1 MKKLGVASLVILLVL
16 ALVYANL
23 RSGESAPEVEVAQ
36 VQRRTLRSIV
46 KAEGEIKAKNQV
58 EISSDVMGKIIRIPY
73 REGDKVRK
81 GDTLCVIDPSTYRAR
96 VQALEARLQADM
108 VRLRQAES
116 SFRRQKEL
124 FEKGLISRALYE
136 EAWATYESLKQQVA
150 QDSFSLQE
158 ALEDLR
164 KTVITSPVDGEVVA
178 VNKEEGEMAVVG
190 TINTPGTVIMVVAD
204 LSQMLVKAEVDETE
218 VVRVRPGQRV
228 RVKVDAYPDSVFPGV
243 VERIGGVPKSVAA
256 GGGEQVVVYPVEVRI
271 LRSAPLLPGMTASC
285 EIIVEEKEDVLSVP
299 FGAVGRHKV
308 EGKPRDVVFVVR
320 NGKAHMVPVQ
330 LGASD
335 ARFVEVSGEIA
346 EGDTV
351 ITGPYT
357 VLRELKDGARVK
369 IQKEKKSRKKGEG
382 RRGRRAD

>member
-178 VNKEEGEMAVVG
+178 VHKEEGEMAVVG

-243 VERIGGVPKSVAA
+243 VERIGGGRVPC
-256 GGGEQVVVYPVEVRI
+256 GGANPPQRPASARHDRI
-271 LRSAPLLPGMTASC
+271 LRNHRGGERRCPERALRCSWTA
-285 EIIVEEKEDVLSVP
+285 
-299 FGAVGRHKV
+299 
-308 EGKPRDVVFVVR
+308 
-320 NGKAHMVPVQ
+320 
-330 LGASD
+330 
-335 ARFVEVSGEIA
+335 
-346 EGDTV
+346 
-351 ITGPYT
+351 
-357 VLRELKDGARVK
+357 
-369 IQKEKKSRKKGEG
+369 
-382 RRGRRAD
+382 